1 MVWLDAVGYDSVWR
15 ASTCSGRVTAL
26 PSETPQKAGLVGHG
40 NDSGWKVKLTSNA
53 EVSFSG
59 SSVTTPA
66 SNGELSSECS
76 MPEEG
81 VVGQDVSIGSSSM
94 GSVPESGSWDGR
106 DSAFAEFSGTCVSEL
121 SISFGDSVLAKF
133 SSVST
138 LSA

>member
-1 MVWLDAVGYDSVWR
+1 MDGCGFLLLVILRRRFVCALLMVWLDAVEYDSVWR

-66 SNGELSSECS
+66 SNGGLSSECS

-94 GSVPESGSWDGR
+94 GSVPESGS
-106 DSAFAEFSGTCVSEL
+106 
-121 SISFGDSVLAKF
+121 SILKPRQ
-133 SSVST
+133 
-138 LSA
+138 